1 MKTIEFAQA
10 NENLESILDR
20 AAEDADYTVVRRANA
35 ADAVIMSL
43 DTFNSLL
50 ETLYLL
56 KSPEN
61 AAHLERAI
69 AQYKKGQVV
78 ERELLGE

>member
-1 MKTIEFAQA
+1 MKTIEFDRASD
-10 NENLESILDR
+10 NLESLLDR
-20 AAEDADYTVVRRANA
+20 AIEDADYTIVRRAHA
-35 ADAVIMSL
+35 GDAVIMSL

-50 ETLYLL
+50 ETLHLL

-69 AQYKKGQVV
+69 AQYERGQVA
-78 ERELLGE
+78 ERELLSE